1 MPTIILAGGSGF
13 LGRKLAARFKRD
25 GAEVLTL
32 TRHPRAGVATDLMW
46 NPGVTAAQWAERFE
60 GALAV
65 FNLAGENLG
74 EKRWTET
81 RKRALKESRIVATR
95 SLVDAIRRC
104 HTPPR
109 VFVSQSAIGYYGAH
123 GDEPVTETTPP
134 GRDALAQICV
144 AWEREA
150 SARAGDSRT
159 RLVINRTGLVLS
171 PDGGLLKEMLL
182 PFKLGL
188 GATLGSGRQFMP
200 WIHVDDWVGLAAW
213 LVAADAATGPFNLTA
228 PNPVTNRE
236 FTKTLARVIHRPAL
250 FNAPAVALNVLLGEF
265 AQFALTGQRVLPARA
280 EELGFQFRFRELEP
294 ALHDLFDSHVRSHR
308 DAETQS

>member
-25 GAEVLTL
+25 SAEVLTL

-74 EKRWTET
+74 EKRWTEA

-150 SARAGDSRT
+150 SALAGDTRT
-159 RLVINRTGLVLS
+159 RLVISRTGLVLS
-171 PDGGLLKEMLL
+171 PDGGLLKELLL

-188 GATLGSGRQFMP
+188 GATLGSGRQFMS

-213 LVAADAATGPFNLTA
+213 LVATDAATGPFNLTA

-250 FNAPAVALNVLLGEF
+250 FNAPAFALNMLLGEF
-265 AQFALTGQRVLPARA
+265 AQFALTGQRVLPAMA
-280 EELGFQFRFRELEP
+280 EQLGFQFRFRELDS
-294 ALHDLFDSHVRSHR
+294 ALHDLFKRQR
-308 DAETQS
+308 T